1 MKQICNLWIV
11 ALLAPLFV
19 ACEQSDT
26 PLDEGLEQPIVTLS
40 ATIQNE
46 PTSRTELGEPT
57 TSEGKTTYPV
67 LWSAG
72 DRLAVMQGEKLFEFT
87 LSGTAGEE
95 QGLFVCTSSNAAEFD
110 PAAALQAFYP
120 YEWVTLSGS
129 SFRYTAPGSQVWQ
142 SGNFGTGAAP
152 MGGYRA
158 AGDTESLQ
166 LKNLFGVFKLQ
177 LTGAGEKIVSVELTC
192 HQAISGAGSMFFD
205 TENGNHTLSLTGS
218 GLGEKYLRLDCGAG
232 VSLQSEAT
240 EFLLML
246 PATAAEKGHHLTVI
260 ITDSEGHK
268 RIVRTNEAKQ
278 IAAGRILKM
287 PVLCYTP
294 QSGEYIEVQ
303 EGKNCYFGQG
313 IQIGDQVWAPINCGY
328 KPASATSMGHQ
339 YGRYYQWG
347 RKYGQGYYGNG
358 DWPDGWEDP
367 HEVEVGPFSLTYA
380 QSEEQRNTYFSYT
393 TLSTGL
399 ENEGDWLFGEPNHLL
414 WANPK
419 TEYDPCPSGWRVPER
434 EEMAVLF
441 ANSSDWTAHQAQK
454 GRWFSGATAIDAAE
468 AGKVFLP
475 AGGFVDGGY
484 EAWGDIALNY
494 SAAVARDA
502 RGYYWTATGYEDYG
516 SEEHRASAY
525 VYFNSTS
532 IDPVS
537 NYVRCLGA
545 SVRCIKE

>member
-1 MKQICNLWIV
+1 MKQAYNLWIL
-11 ALLAPLFV
+11 ALLASLFT
-19 ACEQSDT
+19 ACEQPDT
-26 PLDEGLEQPIVTLS
+26 HFDEGSEQPIVTLS
-40 ATIQNE
+40 ATICNE
-46 PTSRTELGEPT
+46 PTGRTELGAPT
-57 TSEGKTTYPV
+57 TSEGKTSYPV

-95 QGLFVCTSSNAAEFD
+95 HGSFVCTSSNVAEFD

-129 SFRYTAPGSQVWQ
+129 SFRYTAPDSQVWQ
-142 SGNFGTGAAP
+142 SGSFGTGAAP

-158 AGDTESLQ
+158 AGDATPLQ

-192 HQAISGAGSMFFD
+192 HQAISGVGSMSFD
-205 TENGNHTLSLTGS
+205 TESGNHALTLTGS
-218 GLGEKYLRLDCGAG
+218 GQGEKYLRLDCGSG

-246 PATAAEKGHHLTVI
+246 PATTAEKGHHLTVI

-287 PVLCYTP
+287 PALCYTP

-313 IQIGDQVWAPINCGY
+313 IQVGDQVWAPINCGY

-347 RKYGQGYYGNG
+347 RKYGQGYYGNA
-358 DWPDGWEDP
+358 DPSDSWEDP
-367 HEVEVGPFSLTYA
+367 HVVEGITNSLDYA
-380 QSEEQRNTYFSYT
+380 QSEEQRNTYFCCSYT
-393 TLSTGL
+393 GDGY
-399 ENEGDWLFGEPNHLL
+399 ENNGDWLLGDPNHLL
-414 WANPK
+414 WTKPK
-419 TEYDPCPSGWRVPER
+419 TEYDPCPSGWRVPDKG
-434 EEMAVLF
+434 EMDVLI
-441 ANSSDWTAHQAQK
+441 ANYSDWTAHQAQL
-454 GRWFSGATAIDAAE
+454 GRWFSGATAIGAAG

-475 AGGFVDGGY
+475 ASGWVDGGFARDREPNVY
-484 EAWGDIALNY
+484 AY
-494 SAAVARDA
+494 SAASGRDFEA
-502 RGYYWTATGYEDYG
+502 FYWTATGLSGEGRSSYEMKFYESSSIWTRDW
-516 SEEHRASAY
+516 HR
-525 VYFNSTS
+525 ST
-532 IDPVS
+532 
-537 NYVRCLGA
+537 GA

>member
-26 PLDEGLEQPIVTLS
+26 HFDEGSEQPIVTLS

-46 PTSRTELGEPT
+46 PTSRTELGAPT

-72 DRLAVMQGEKLFEFT
+72 DRLAVMQGESLFEFT

-120 YEWVTLSGS
+120 YEWVTPSGS
-129 SFRYTAPGSQVWQ
+129 SFRYAASDTQVWQ
-142 SGNFGTGAAP
+142 SGSFGTGAAP

-158 AGDTESLQ
+158 AGDTEPLQ

-192 HQAISGAGSMFFD
+192 HQAISGAGSMSFD
-205 TENGNHTLSLTGS
+205 TESGNHALTLTGS
-218 GLGEKYLRLDCGAG
+218 GQGEKYLRLDCGAG

-287 PVLCYTP
+287 PALCYTP

-328 KPASATSMGHQ
+328 KPASATSKGHQ

-347 RKYGQGYYGNG
+347 RKYGQGYYCNA
-358 DWPDGWEDP
+358 DPSDSWEDP
-367 HEVEVGPFSLTYA
+367 HVVEGITNSLDYA
-380 QSEEQRNTYFSYT
+380 QSEEQRNTYFCCSYT
-393 TLSTGL
+393 GDGY
-399 ENEGDWLFGEPNHLL
+399 ENNGDWLLGDPNHLL
-414 WANPK
+414 WTKPK
-419 TEYDPCPSGWRVPER
+419 TEYDPCPSGWRVPDQK
-434 EEMAVLF
+434 EMDVLI
-441 ANSSDWTAHQAQK
+441 ANYSDWTAHQAQL
-454 GRWFSGATAIDAAE
+454 GRWFSGATAIGAAG

-475 AGGFVDGGY
+475 ASGWVDGGF
-484 EAWGDIALNY
+484 AKDIMPNVYAY
-494 SAAVARDA
+494 SAASGRDFEA
-502 RGYYWTATGYEDYG
+502 FYWTATGISGEERGSYEMKFQKTSSSIRTSDWI
-516 SEEHRASAY
+516 R
-525 VYFNSTS
+525 ST
-532 IDPVS
+532 
-537 NYVRCLGA
+537 GA

>member
-1 MKQICNLWIV
+1 MKHICNLWIV

-26 PLDEGLEQPIVTLS
+26 TLNEGLEQPIVTLS

-72 DRLAVMQGEKLFEFT
+72 DRLAVMQGESLFEFT

-120 YEWVTLSGS
+120 YEWVTPSGS
-129 SFRYTAPGSQVWQ
+129 SFRYATPDTQVWQ
-142 SGNFGTGAAP
+142 SDSFGTGAAP

-158 AGDTESLQ
+158 AGDTEPLQ

-192 HQAISGAGSMFFD
+192 HQAISGAGSMSFD
-205 TENGNHTLSLTGS
+205 TESGNHALTLTGS
-218 GLGEKYLRLDCGAG
+218 GQGEKYLRLDCGAG

-240 EFLLML
+240 EFLLLL
-246 PATAAEKGHHLTVI
+246 PATVAEKGHHLTVI

-328 KPASATSMGHQ
+328 KPASATSKGHQ

-347 RKYGQGYYGNG
+347 RKYGQGYYG
-358 DWPDGWEDP
+358 DCDLDESWEDP
-367 HEVEVGPFSLTYA
+367 HMVEGLPNSLDYA
-380 QSEEQRNTYFSYT
+380 QSEEQRNTYFCCIYT
-393 TLSTGL
+393 GDGY
-399 ENEGDWLFGEPNHLL
+399 ENNGDWLVGDPNHLL
-414 WANPK
+414 WTKPK
-419 TEYDPCPSGWRVPER
+419 TEYDPCPSGWRVPDQD
-434 EEMAVLF
+434 EMDVLI
-441 ANSSDWTAHQAQK
+441 ANYSDWTAHQAQL
-454 GRWFSGATAIDAAE
+454 GRWFSGATAIEAAG

-475 AGGFVDGGY
+475 ASGWVDGGFATDR
-484 EAWGDIALNY
+484 EPNVFAY
-494 SAAVARDA
+494 SAASGRDFEA
-502 RGYYWTATGYEDYG
+502 IYWTATGISGEGRCSYEMKFQKKSSSIKT
-516 SEEHRASAY
+516 SEWSR
-525 VYFNSTS
+525 ST
-532 IDPVS
+532 
-537 NYVRCLGA
+537 GA